1 MMTGFRFVL
10 MALTGALVLGLSAC
24 QSGGV
29 DTSMP
34 AEDLQTITFTDY
46 QLGSG
51 DRLRVNVFGE
61 PELSGE
67 FVVDGAGEVSL
78 PLIGNVRVVGMTVT
92 AFQRDIERRLRNGYL
107 NNPQISAEV
116 TNYRPYYILG
126 EVNQPGEYPYIS
138 GLTVMNAVAT
148 ASGFTYRANKRHV
161 FIRSDGQS
169 SERKVELSSA
179 TPVQPGDTIR
189 IDERIF

>member
-1 MMTGFRFVL
+1 MTGFRFVL
-10 MALTGALVLGLSAC
+10 MALIGALMLGLSAC
-24 QSGGV
+24 QSGGL
-29 DTSMP
+29 DTSQP
-34 AEDLQTITFTDY
+34 VEGLQPVAVSDY
-46 QLGSG
+46 QLGTG

-78 PLIGNVRVVGMTVT
+78 PLIGNVRVEGMTVT
-92 AFQRDIERRLRNGYL
+92 AFQRDIERRLRDGYL

-161 FIRSDGQS
+161 FIRSDGQTA
-169 SERKVELSSA
+169 ERKVPLTSS